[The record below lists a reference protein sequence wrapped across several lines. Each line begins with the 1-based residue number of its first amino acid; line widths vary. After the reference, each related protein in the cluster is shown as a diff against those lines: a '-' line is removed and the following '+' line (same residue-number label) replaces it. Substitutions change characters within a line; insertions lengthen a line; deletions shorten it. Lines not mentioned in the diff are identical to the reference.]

1 MDRTA
6 IDEKSKTFK
15 RTLLRVNACIV
26 AYDNPLVML
35 KASVQSVLNE
45 STYINK
51 LYFIDNSPSDRLR
64 KHFEV
69 STHYLFSNKNLGFG
83 KGNNI
88 AMRHSIEE
96 GVDYH
101 LLVNPDV
108 YFEPGVIET
117 LVKFMDDNPDVGLV
131 MPKITYPDGSTQYLC
146 KLLPTPFDLI
156 GRRFFSW
163 GPFKKYVDRRNE
175 LFELRGTC
183 YEKQIDVPVLSGSFM
198 MIRTSVLQEVGLF
211 DERYFMYLEDFDLC
225 RRIGDVSRTT
235 YYPKVSVVHEY
246 KKGSYFN
253 RRLFKHH
260 MVSALKY
267 FTKWGW
273 FFDKTRADRN
283 KKCLEDLKLL
293 DS

>member
-1 MDRTA
+1 M
-6 IDEKSKTFK
+6 
-15 RTLLRVNACIV
+15 RVNACIV

-35 KASVQSVLNE
+35 KASVKSVLQEQGALN
-45 STYINK
+45 N
-51 LYFIDNSPSDRLR
+51 LYFIDNSPTDRLR
-64 KHFEV
+64 QHFDIL
-69 STHYLFSNKNLGFG
+69 THYYFANENLGFG

-88 AMRHSIEE
+88 AMQKSIDDGIE
-96 GVDYH
+96 YH

-108 YFEPGVIET
+108 YFEKGVIKE
-117 LVKFMDDNPDVGLV
+117 LVAFMDDNPDVGLV

-163 GPFKKYVDRRNE
+163 GPFRAYVDKRNE
-175 LFELRGTC
+175 LFELRGSC
-183 YEKQIDVPVLSGSFM
+183 YEEQKDVPVLSGSFM
-198 MIRTSVLQEVGLF
+198 MIRTSVLEEVGLF

-225 RRIGDVSRTT
+225 RRIGEVSRTT

-260 MVSALKY
+260 IVSALKY
-267 FTKWGW
+267 FNKWGW
-273 FFDKTRADRN
+273 FFDKKRTLRNQQCLKEVQALSANNADQ
-283 KKCLEDLKLL
+283 
-293 DS
+293 

>member
-1 MDRTA
+1 MR
-6 IDEKSKTFK
+6 
-15 RTLLRVNACIV
+15 RVNACIV

-35 KASVQSVLNE
+35 KAAVQSVLQEQSVLN
-45 STYINK
+45 N
-51 LYFIDNSPSDRLR
+51 LYFIDNSSTDRLR

-69 STHYLFSNKNLGFG
+69 STHYHFSGENLGFG

-88 AMRHSIEE
+88 AMQHSIDDEME
-96 GVDYH
+96 YH

-108 YFEPGVIET
+108 YFEKGVITE
-117 LVKFMDDNPDVGLV
+117 LVSFMDANPDVGLV
-131 MPKITYPDGSTQYLC
+131 MPKIIYPDSSTQYLC

-163 GPFKKYVDRRNE
+163 GPFRKYVDNRND

-198 MIRTSVLQEVGLF
+198 MIRTSVLKEVGLF

-225 RRIGDVSRTT
+225 RRIGEAARTT

-260 MVSALKY
+260 IVSALKY
-267 FTKWGW
+267 FNKWGW
-273 FFDKTRADRN
+273 FFDKKRKVRNQQCLAD
-283 KKCLEDLKLL
+283 LEKLT
-293 DS
+293 S